1 MGEIWEEGEE
11 EGRPEGGNNVMAI
24 GLQELVLEKESRIRE
39 SMLMM
44 GLKQW
49 ILWSSWFV
57 KQFIFLMITILVISI
72 LLRVRR
78 KRGLVVRGVE
88 VGVTGWLAQ

>member
-1 MGEIWEEGEE
+1 MC
-11 EGRPEGGNNVMAI
+11 VVCVCF
-24 GLQELVLEKESRIRE
+24 QELVLEKESRIRE

-49 ILWSSWFV
+49 VLWSSWFV

-72 LLRVRR
+72 LLKVSC
-78 KRGLVVRGVE
+78 KGLVIILIGL
-88 VGVTGWLAQ
+88 GWGQNITSVP